1 MMLENIQYIVDL
13 YRSEFLNIISHIKS
27 TKVRVV
33 EFHIDSQTFYVD
45 MNNIVYEPVVNNS
58 RVIGNPC
65 GYLKDKTIYLY

>member
-27 TKVRVV
+27 EKIRVV
-33 EFHIDSQTFYVD
+33 EFSINSQTFYVD
-45 MNNIVYEPVVNNS
+45 IDNIIYEAVVNNS

-65 GYLKDKTIYLY
+65 GYLKNKTIYLY

>member
-13 YRSEFLNIISHIKS
+13 YRNEFLNIISHIKS
-27 TKVRVV
+27 AKVRVV

-45 MNNIVYEPVVNNS
+45 MDNIVYEPIVNNIH
-58 RVIGNPC
+58 VIGNPC

>member
-27 TKVRVV
+27 DKIRVV
-33 EFHIDSQTFYVD
+33 EFHINSQTFYVD
-45 MNNIVYEPVVNNS
+45 IDNIVYEPVVSSS

-65 GYLKDKTIYLY
+65 GYLKDKTVYLY

>member
-1 MMLENIQYIVDL
+1 
-13 YRSEFLNIISHIKS
+13 
-27 TKVRVV
+27 V

-45 MNNIVYEPVVNNS
+45 MDNIIYEPVVNNS